1 MDKKTYD
8 IIIQAQKPHKWTGCT
23 YITPE
28 FCDQCGSM
36 LFYLSEGL
44 KCQGTDTKQKNQRK
58 KLHIQNH
65 LIIRTVYITVYYA
78 YIKYLL
84 LK

>member
-1 MDKKTYD
+1 MDIKKTYD

-44 KCQGTDTKQKNQRK
+44 KCQGTDTKKNK
-58 KLHIQNH
+58 EKILHIPE
-65 LIIRTVYITVYYA
+65 
-78 YIKYLL
+78 IKT
-84 LK
+84 KKSKSFNN